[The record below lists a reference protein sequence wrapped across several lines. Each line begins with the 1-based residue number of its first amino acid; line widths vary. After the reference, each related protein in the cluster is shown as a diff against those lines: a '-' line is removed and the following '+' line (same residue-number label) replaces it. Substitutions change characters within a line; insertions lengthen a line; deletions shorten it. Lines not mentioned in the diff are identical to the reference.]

1 MTAYNEGYRCH
12 WCGEQYASREYGP
25 ACSRE
30 HRDKLRNEV
39 GDEPYNP
46 SINRARNME
55 YRAKDTAID
64 SAREL
69 AKEFAKGNETSYQAD
84 NEFNIL
90 TVDDLKQMRLKALLT
105 QETLGIKLKVNAS
118 AISHYESRERKISLA
133 MAIKWAEACNGVF
146 IKSKSEN
153 QIKLWA
159 TFVNHQ
165 YSAWSALFE
174 LITGFKPPRLKDLL
188 PKLSGH

>member
-1 MTAYNEGYRCH
+1 
-12 WCGEQYASREYGP
+12 
-25 ACSRE
+25 
-30 HRDKLRNEV
+30 
-39 GDEPYNP
+39 
-46 SINRARNME
+46 ME
-55 YRAKDTAID
+55 YRAKDTPID

-69 AKEFAKGNETSYQAD
+69 AKELTKGNETSYQAD

-105 QETLGIKLKVNAS
+105 QETMGMKLKVNAS

-133 MAIKWAEACNGVF
+133 MAIKWVEACNGVF

-159 TFVNHQ
+159 KFINHQ
-165 YSAWSALFE
+165 LAAWAAIFE
-174 LITGFKPPRLKDLL
+174 LITGNKPPKLKEILATI
-188 PKLSGH
+188 SGH